1 MFLLKVGKTLEDHTS
16 VLEVHCCRKNIKT
29 LRKKAQ
35 LEMGRS
41 VEWVR
46 ALVSG
51 KGVSEEFI
59 AYKEKKIYSC

>member
-1 MFLLKVGKTLEDHTS
+1 
-16 VLEVHCCRKNIKT
+16 
-29 LRKKAQ
+29 
-35 LEMGRS
+35 MGRS

-59 AYKEKKIYSC
+59 AYKEKKYIVVKV